1 MQQSCPISQ
10 QTKHALWNFTFVTGS
25 GHLKKNSVSQH
36 GYKFEMIYKIHRVV
50 MANNDLP
57 IFSPIYRNLNF
68 QTPEVRNLARE
79 SHIAHKAIIQLVFL
93 FFKGEEKSQLCSPP
107 PPKKKCHSKGKTIF
121 SKNFTSTT
129 TIIAASMLL
138 FKMCMANQT
147 LQQPMAAP
155 HHYYNICTIYNDLKI
170 HKLT

>member
-1 MQQSCPISQ
+1 
-10 QTKHALWNFTFVTGS
+10 
-25 GHLKKNSVSQH
+25 
-36 GYKFEMIYKIHRVV
+36 

-107 PPKKKCHSKGKTIF
+107 PPKKNVIPRAKQFFRKT
-121 SKNFTSTT
+121 SL
-129 TIIAASMLL
+129 ALR
-138 FKMCMANQT
+138 
-147 LQQPMAAP
+147 P
-155 HHYYNICTIYNDLKI
+155 
-170 HKLT
+170 